1 MLPANIPVLVL
12 FMAHQPSVLA
22 EAVRDFRMD
31 APSGKDVRASV
42 AKLLVQKN
50 ALLELFVLQLAHPGR
65 KPSLENKQHAL
76 LVAPWLLSN
85 DRKVMCLKLPQVNLG
100 DVQHV
105 QFPNKSILNVVIQ
118 GLPRGGEV
126 LPKHVDLRRKP
137 RQRF

>member
-42 AKLLVQKN
+42 AKLLVQTN

-65 KPSLENKQHAL
+65 N
-76 LVAPWLLSN
+76 LLSKTSN
-85 DRKVMCLKLPQVNLG
+85 MRCLLPPGCCQMIEKSCASNCLK
-100 DVQHV
+100 
-105 QFPNKSILNVVIQ
+105 
-118 GLPRGGEV
+118 
-126 LPKHVDLRRKP
+126 
-137 RQRF
+137 